1 MAVLKILRCKNCT
14 SPLPEGT
21 TTCPKCHA
29 VNLVQSEVNPLHIP
43 MGMTNDYIEYFK
55 QQTDVNPKDTNALFG
70 MGLVYMGL
78 KNYELA
84 QRNFKL
90 AVDQSPL
97 EPDIYY
103 YFALSLFEGHNPM
116 HLSNTVTNRIE
127 EWLHTATN
135 RQAKRKY
142 LILQMILRQ
151 GAFVAN
157 GLQVK
162 GEQPIELYK
171 RIIKMVPEPD
181 EIRELE
187 EHVQITDPQTQ
198 EWLALLDG
206 KQKMDV
212 NKNVALKG
220 KNKSEAFADI
230 RTGVQFGLYH
240 RIDNTCFRDA
250 YMTFS
255 NEDDIDGSISVLQN
269 EEKRLE
275 FFDYHYE
282 PDQPEMVKKPF
293 YPIFKL
299 LKMCIGYAI
308 LWFILVMVVA
318 GAELG
323 YADISID
330 KVNKKKTA
338 QVKEFFDKNVVIF
351 SQLNDEQKTVYFGH
365 ITEPAEN
372 LKTVKE
378 YAGFERSTK
387 GLIGA
392 ILFVLPAFLLL
403 LRIIIVITRVA
414 VKRKNIRK
422 ANRERKQQ
430 YQNDLQVYNNRPTKT
445 DYMEFCRHYLAQYSP
460 SLSKV
465 GDPVSL
471 AMAEH
476 NIDEKDMQGKLL
488 FLNYF
493 ENEDDDGNY
502 TENPLETMRYIY
514 YVIAIPQQDKLLMLK
529 NRWDT
534 LNNDFGYCDTES
546 VFYRNILAV
555 NMEDNVIK
563 VEKVG
568 GTISGI
574 VLPTGGENLLEYQ
587 DYDPENPMTYSV
599 TRTSNAQVF
608 IKALEKLIAGF
619 K

>member
-1 MAVLKILRCKNCT
+1 M
-14 SPLPEGT
+14 
-21 TTCPKCHA
+21 
-29 VNLVQSEVNPLHIP
+29 
-43 MGMTNDYIEYFK
+43 
-55 QQTDVNPKDTNALFG
+55 
-70 MGLVYMGL
+70 
-78 KNYELA
+78 
-84 QRNFKL
+84 
-90 AVDQSPL
+90 
-97 EPDIYY
+97 
-103 YFALSLFEGHNPM
+103 
-116 HLSNTVTNRIE
+116 
-127 EWLHTATN
+127 
-135 RQAKRKY
+135 
-142 LILQMILRQ
+142 
-151 GAFVAN
+151 
-157 GLQVK
+157 
-162 GEQPIELYK
+162 
-171 RIIKMVPEPD
+171 
-181 EIRELE
+181 
-187 EHVQITDPQTQ
+187 
-198 EWLALLDG
+198 
-206 KQKMDV
+206 
-212 NKNVALKG
+212 
-220 KNKSEAFADI
+220 
-230 RTGVQFGLYH
+230 
-240 RIDNTCFRDA
+240 
-250 YMTFS
+250 
-255 NEDDIDGSISVLQN
+255 
-269 EEKRLE
+269 
-275 FFDYHYE
+275 
-282 PDQPEMVKKPF
+282 
-293 YPIFKL
+293 
-299 LKMCIGYAI
+299 
-308 LWFILVMVVA
+308 
-318 GAELG
+318 
-323 YADISID
+323 
-330 KVNKKKTA
+330 
-338 QVKEFFDKNVVIF
+338 
-351 SQLNDEQKTVYFGH
+351 
-365 ITEPAEN
+365 
-372 LKTVKE
+372 
-378 YAGFERSTK
+378 
-387 GLIGA
+387 
-392 ILFVLPAFLLL
+392 LPAFLLL